1 MYDYVR
7 LIKNA
12 KGARSRTGSEWGKKY
27 WSTVIQKLLVN
38 MREQETI
45 H

>member
-7 LIKNA
+7 LIQNA
-12 KGARSRTGSEWGKKY
+12 KGARSRAHSEWAQKY
-27 WSTVIQKLLVN
+27 WSSVIQKLLVN
-38 MREQETI
+38 MREQETL